1 MEARRLRRVCAVRT
15 PRGRH
20 CPGGLTG
27 APPGSSAVR
36 SLRRS
41 PKSSD
46 SVVRTSGDFAPSGH
60 NWQSLIATRGDG
72 RSNNDLGQTLDET
85 EPLACP
91 VFASFP
97 SGLRKYCGR
106 DFVTQPSSHT
116 PSSPIEES
124 RSLLV
129 PAVAALVLAAHVPLL
144 ILLGQRM
151 WNTEHYSFFPL
162 ILVGGGVIGWQRYE
176 RYKKEQTGPVWDMA
190 FRSPLLWLIS
200 LALLALGVAAHSPW
214 PVGVGFLLALRASIN
229 SLVTDELAR
238 RLMPAWWFLWLAIPL
253 PFNFDRHLILM
264 MQLLATKLASGVLD
278 LGGIRHAV
286 SGVIIELPG
295 KSYFVEEACSGV
307 QSLFAAISVTIFYSL
322 LGERGLLRT
331 VLLSIIGIG
340 WVLAANALRIIVVT
354 IASSRYQIPLDV
366 GWAHEATG
374 AAVFVLALL
383 MIVSTDRLLL
393 FLAPLRVPSGL
404 DTRGGSGYFGES
416 KGYFST
422 SRGYFSTSKG
432 GSSTKGTR
440 ERFRLSPVL
449 TIPVAAVAAA
459 AFGFLGWVQLTHAVT
474 SDPGHFI
481 LERGEEIVTE
491 ATLPEE
497 WNGWKKTGFTI
508 IERERND
515 PNGQISRVWQYQ
527 RSGQSVSFSLDGPF
541 TVWHDLGNCYTSQGW
556 TVGKEEDFTTATDTG
571 TRYDYSEISQEN
583 MEGRH
588 AFVAFTAFDQTG
600 ERVSPPPFF
609 RVGVGMR
616 FPDAVIV
623 MQQFKDLVTNSENPE
638 KYSGIVYQ
646 SQAYVEAQS
655 LLTAAERSL
664 VVELFQHLTGQL
676 RQEFERHAI
685 FATAESE
692 D

>member
-1 MEARRLRRVCAVRT
+1 VTESSSQ
-15 PRGRH
+15 
-20 CPGGLTG
+20 
-27 APPGSSAVR
+27 PPTSLVEER
-36 SLRRS
+36 S
-41 PKSSD
+41 
-46 SVVRTSGDFAPSGH
+46 
-60 NWQSLIATRGDG
+60 
-72 RSNNDLGQTLDET
+72 
-85 EPLACP
+85 
-91 VFASFP
+91 
-97 SGLRKYCGR
+97 
-106 DFVTQPSSHT
+106 
-116 PSSPIEES
+116 
-124 RSLLV
+124 SLLV
-129 PAVAALVLAAHVPLL
+129 PAIAALVLLAHVPLL

-151 WNTEHYSFFPL
+151 WATEHYSFFPL
-162 ILVGGGVIGWQRYE
+162 ILLGAGMIGWQRYQRHIE
-176 RYKKEQTGPVWDMA
+176 AESGPLWDMA

-200 LALLALGVAAHSPW
+200 LGLLAVGVAAYSPW
-214 PVGVGFLLALRASIN
+214 PVGVGFLLALRAATN
-229 SLVTDELAR
+229 SLVTADLAR

-253 PFNFDRHLILM
+253 PFNFDHHLILT

-331 VLLSIIGIG
+331 IVLSIIGIG

-383 MIVSTDRLLL
+383 MIVSTDRLLM
-393 FLAPLRVPSGL
+393 FLAPLKVHSGL
-404 DTRGGSGYFGES
+404 DTPPTEGYY
-416 KGYFST
+416 GYS
-422 SRGYFSTSKG
+422 SRSRSTSKASG
-432 GSSTKGTR
+432 KTSAR
-440 ERFRLSPVL
+440 RFRLSPVW
-449 TIPVAAVAAA
+449 TIPVAAVLAA
-459 AFGFLGWVQLTHAVT
+459 AFAFLGWVQLTHAVT
-474 SDPGHFI
+474 RDPGHFI
-481 LERGEEIVTE
+481 LDRGEEIVSE
-491 ATLPEE
+491 ATLPDE
-497 WNGWKKTGFTI
+497 WNGWKQSGFTI

-515 PNGQISRVWQYQ
+515 PNGQISRVWRFE

-556 TVGKEEDFTTATDTG
+556 TVAKEEDITTATATG
-571 TRYDYSEISQEN
+571 PRYDYTEISQEN
-583 MEGRH
+583 MEGQH
-588 AFVAFTAFDQTG
+588 AFVAFTAFDQSG

-616 FPDAVIV
+616 FPDAAIV
-623 MQQFKDLVTNSENPE
+623 VQQFQDMITNSQNTE

-646 SQAYVEAQS
+646 SQAYVQADS
-655 LLTAAERSL
+655 LLTSAEQML
-664 VVELFQHLTGQL
+664 VVDLFQHLTGQL

-685 FATAESE
+685 VSAAESE